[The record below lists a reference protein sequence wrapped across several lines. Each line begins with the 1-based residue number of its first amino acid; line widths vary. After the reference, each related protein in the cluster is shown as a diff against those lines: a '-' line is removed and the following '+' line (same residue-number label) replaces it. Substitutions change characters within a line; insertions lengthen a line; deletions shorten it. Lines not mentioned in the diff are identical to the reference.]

1 MGFLD
6 TIIGFGTT
14 VLAWAIPFIVV
25 LGIVVFIHEMG
36 HFLIARING
45 VAVETFSIGFGPEI
59 AGFHDR
65 HGTRWR
71 VAWVPLGGYVKF
83 LGDENAASMPSAEA
97 AASVSAEDRARM
109 FQFKPVGV
117 RAAVVAAGPFANF
130 ILALVIFSGLF
141 MAYGKTVIEPRV
153 DEVVAGSPAA
163 QAGFQP
169 GDLILSI
176 DGDEIESFQD
186 MVRIVGLSAG
196 NPLQVTVR
204 RAGEQKTLT
213 VTPELVEAE
222 TRFGATKIA
231 RIGIRGAGDRSDVVV
246 KTYGPL
252 EAVGESA
259 RETWFWI
266 KQPIIFIGELVGGRA
281 SADQLGGPVRIAQMS
296 KEVASIG
303 IPELLRWTAI
313 ISISIGLI
321 NLFPIPVL
329 DGGHLVFYGI
339 EAIRGRPLNEKA
351 QEIGFRIGMALVL
364 MLMIFVT
371 WNDVVQL
378 IGRGGG

>member
-1 MGFLD
+1 MAFLD
-6 TIIGFGTT
+6 SLVAFGTT
-14 VLAWAIPFIVV
+14 VLAWVLPFLIV
-25 LGIVVFIHEMG
+25 LGLVVFIHELG
-36 HFLIARING
+36 HFLIARLNG

-59 AGFHDR
+59 AGFYDKQ
-65 HGTRWR
+65 GTRWR

-83 LGDENAASMPSAEA
+83 LGDENAASMPSHEA
-97 AASVSAEDRARM
+97 AANVSPADRARM
-109 FQFKPVGV
+109 FQFKPVGA
-117 RAAVVAAGPFANF
+117 RAAVVAAGPIANF
-130 ILALVIFSGLF
+130 LLAIVIFSGLF
-141 MAYGKTVIEPRV
+141 MAYGKTVVEPRV

-163 QAGFQP
+163 EAGFQP
-169 GDLILSI
+169 GDLVVSI
-176 DGDEIESFQD
+176 DGNEIESFQD

-196 NPLQVTVR
+196 QSLEIVVERNKERVGL
-204 RAGEQKTLT
+204 AA
-213 VTPELVEAE
+213 TPELVETE
-222 TRFGATKIA
+222 SRFGTAKIA
-231 RIGIRGAGDRSDVVV
+231 RLGIRGASDRSTVVV
-246 KTYGPL
+246 KSYGPV
-252 EAVGESA
+252 EAVGQSFK
-259 RETWFWI
+259 ETYFWL
-266 KQPIIFIGELVGGRA
+266 KQPIIFIGELVSGRA

-364 MLMIFVT
+364 MLMVFVT
-371 WNDVVQL
+371 WNDVTQL
-378 IGRGGG
+378 LGG

>member
-1 MGFLD
+1 MG
-6 TIIGFGTT
+6 IIESLFAFVTT
-14 VLAWAIPFIVV
+14 VLAWAIPFLVV

-36 HFLIARING
+36 HFLVARMNG
-45 VAVETFSIGFGPEI
+45 VAVEAFSIGFGPEI
-59 AGFHDR
+59 GGFQDK

-71 VAWVPLGGYVKF
+71 VAWIPLGGYVKF
-83 LGDENAASMPSAEA
+83 AGDENAASMPSQEA
-97 AASVSAEDRARM
+97 AANVSPQERARM

-117 RAAVVAAGPFANF
+117 RAMVVAAGPLANF
-130 ILALVIFSGLF
+130 VLALVIFAGLF

-153 DEVVAGSPAA
+153 EEVVAESPAER
-163 QAGFQP
+163 AGFQP

-176 DGDEIESFQD
+176 DGTQVEGFQD
-186 MVRIVGLSAG
+186 MVRIVGLSAEQ
-196 NPLQVTVR
+196 PLDVLVER
-204 RAGEQKTLT
+204 GGERVSLT
-213 VTPELVEAE
+213 VTPELVDTES
-222 TRFGATKIA
+222 RFGSAKIA
-231 RIGIRGAGDRSDVVV
+231 RIGVRGGADRSEVIT

-252 EAVGESA
+252 EAIGQSFQ
-259 RETWFWI
+259 ETWFWM

-364 MLMIFVT
+364 MLMVFVT
-371 WNDVVQL
+371 WNDVMQL
-378 IGRGGG
+378 IE

>member
-1 MGFLD
+1 MG
-6 TIIGFGTT
+6 IIESLIAFGTT
-14 VLAWAIPFIVV
+14 VLAWVIPFLIV
-25 LGIVVFIHEMG
+25 LGLVVFIHEMG
-36 HFLIARING
+36 HFLVARMNG
-45 VAVETFSIGFGPEI
+45 VAVEAFSIGFGPEI
-59 AGFHDR
+59 GGFHDK

-71 VAWVPLGGYVKF
+71 VAWIPLGGYVKF
-83 LGDENAASMPSAEA
+83 LGDENAASMPSQEA
-97 AASVSAEDRARM
+97 AASVSPEDRARM

-117 RAAVVAAGPFANF
+117 RALVVAAGPLANF
-130 ILALVIFSGLF
+130 VLTLVIFTGLF

-153 DEVVAGSPAA
+153 EEVVAESPAER
-163 QAGFQP
+163 AGFQP

-176 DGDEIESFQD
+176 DGEEVEGFQE
-186 MVRIVGLSAG
+186 MVRIVGLSAEQ
-196 NPLQVTVR
+196 PLDVVVR
-204 RAGEQKTLT
+204 RNGDRVSLT
-213 VTPELVEAE
+213 VTPELVETE
-222 TRFGATKIA
+222 SRFGSARIA
-231 RIGIRGAGDRSDVVV
+231 RIGIRGGADRSDVIT

-252 EAVGESA
+252 EAVSQSFQ
-259 RETWFWI
+259 ETWFWM
-266 KQPIIFIGELVGGRA
+266 KQPIIFIGELIGGRA

-296 KEVASIG
+296 AEVASIG

-364 MLMIFVT
+364 MLMVFVT
-371 WNDVVQL
+371 WNDVMQL
-378 IGRGGG
+378 IE